1 MPITQQSAR
10 VPLWA
15 YLRAM
20 LFAFLVAL
28 AIDWLAYI
36 LFDRWM
42 DWWALISIAMLWPIV
57 MVRLT

>member
-1 MPITQQSAR
+1 MPVPQHSAR

-20 LFAFLVAL
+20 LFVFLVAL
-28 AIDWLAYI
+28 AIDWLAYA
-36 LFDRWM
+36 LFDRWI
-42 DWWALISIAMLWPIV
+42 DWWTLIPLAVLWPII